1 MSDLRISTITIV
13 TELNTHID
21 LIQLFDNIPINER
34 IRYIQKGDLQKGDIP
49 KSKRKSRKPQSEKKK
64 VFFNQATI
72 HYFHKKVVNVK
83 LFNNGKVQMT
93 GLKYEDQGKEV
104 LEGLIEIIQQVQ
116 ENNRSNGILDKD
128 IFSTKD
134 KILYDNYRV
143 VLINSDFDIGFPINR
158 ENLHREMVE
167 PDVQMYSSFEPC
179 IYPGVNI
186 KYFYNR
192 GHEGGVCQCNRICN
206 GKGLGNGDGDCK
218 KVTIAVFMSGKAI
231 ITGAMCR
238 EQLNIAHDFINEFVH
253 SRKEKLILPKKE
265 NGGIVTNGANG
276 ANEGIAQATE

>member
-21 LIQLFDNIPINER
+21 LIQLYDNIPINDK
-34 IRYIQKGDLQKGDIP
+34 IKYIQKGEFQKGEIP
-49 KSKRKSRKPQSEKKK
+49 KSKRKSRKPEKKK

-104 LEGLIEIIQQVQ
+104 LEGLIEIILQVQ
-116 ENNRSNGILDKD
+116 EENKSNGILDKD
-128 IFSTKD
+128 VFSTKD
-134 KILYDNYRV
+134 NIQYEKYRV

-158 ENLHREMVE
+158 ENLHREMVSPE
-167 PDVQMYSSFEPC
+167 VQMYSSFEPC

-186 KYFYNR
+186 KYFYNKD
-192 GHEGGVCQCNRICN
+192 HEDGVCQCNRVCN

-231 ITGAMCR
+231 ITGAMCKD
-238 EQLNIAHDFINEFVH
+238 QLTIAHDYITEFVH
-253 SRKEKLILPKKE
+253 SRKEKLQL
-265 NGGIVTNGANG
+265 T
-276 ANEGIAQATE
+276 TSS